1 MRRSLPLTV
10 VSLNEQGEVD
20 EESREIE
27 AEMFVMEVAK
37 DKSNATFV
45 YMFQDGDNVL
55 IHGHELALDGAANIF
70 SRGHGFIC
78 AAAEAVGLKVGIR
91 KEGGTVAFPGPV
103 ASTALAILMKVA
115 DTSAAPWL
123 SWE

>member
-1 MRRSLPLTV
+1 MKRSLPLIV
-10 VSLNEQGEVD
+10 VTLNEDGQSD
-20 EESREIE
+20 ESSREIE
-27 AEMFVMEVAK
+27 AEMFVMEVAE
-37 DKSNATFV
+37 DKSKASFV

-55 IHGHELALDGAANIF
+55 IHGHELSLDGAANIF

-91 KEGGTVAFPGPV
+91 KEGGTTAFPGPV

-115 DTSAAPWL
+115 DTSAAPGL